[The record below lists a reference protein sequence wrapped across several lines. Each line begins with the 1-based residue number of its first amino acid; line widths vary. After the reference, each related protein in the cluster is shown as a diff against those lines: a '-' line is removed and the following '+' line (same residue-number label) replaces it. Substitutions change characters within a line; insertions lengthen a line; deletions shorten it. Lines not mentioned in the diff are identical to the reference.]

1 MSSADTS
8 ISLLLRQWRSGDP
21 HALDHL
27 IPLVYDRL
35 RQLAHKRLRN
45 EQDASLNTTAL
56 VHEAYLKL
64 VESTDVAPHDRSHF
78 LALMARVMRNLLVDH
93 ARARKAAKRGEGV
106 ATLELNEM
114 AWISDTDLETYSE
127 VDDAL
132 NRLEKLDPRQSR
144 ILETRYFGGLTLEET
159 AESLGISLAT
169 VKRELRSARAWL
181 AMELGRETL

>member
-1 MSSADTS
+1 MSSADTD

-21 HALDHL
+21 RALDHL

-64 VESTDVAPHDRSHF
+64 VESTDITPRDRSHF
-78 LALMARVMRNLLVDH
+78 LSLVARVMRNLLIDH
-93 ARARKAAKRGEGV
+93 ARARKAAKRGAGV
-106 ATLELNEM
+106 ATVELEEL
-114 AWISDTDLETYSE
+114 AWISETDLETYSE
-127 VDDAL
+127 VDEAL
-132 NRLEKLDPRQSR
+132 KRLEQLDPRQSN
-144 ILETRYFGGLTLEET
+144 ILEQRYFGGLTLEET

-181 AMELGRETL
+181 AMELGREPL